1 MKIKNDDLIT
11 LDSFIEESL
20 YNEKFGYYIKKD
32 PFGAKGDFIT
42 APNISVLFSEMIAI
56 WVISFWEKLNCPE
69 KFNLIEL
76 GAGNGEMMKI
86 LVASFSKFPKFQDAC
101 NINILEKSKL
111 LRKTQKATINS
122 KKITWLNNLNEL
134 NDSPCIFLANE
145 FFDAL
150 PIKQFIKTGKKWYE
164 RHVKFKSKA
173 NREYFDIPFN
183 MEKFEKK
190 IKFKI
195 SHKQKFIE
203 YSPQA
208 AEYLK
213 NITNKIKNDN
223 GGILI
228 IDYAYTDKEMKNT
241 LQAVSKHKY
250 CNVLESFGNSDI
262 TYNLSFDLIGK
273 MIKKFGTFASLITT
287 QKNFLTKLGIMERAE
302 IVSKNMQFSEK
313 ADIYYRIK
321 RLIDEKQMGHL
332 FKVMFITNHKNKFK
346 LGFNDD

>member
-1 MKIKNDDLIT
+1 MKIKNDDLIS
-11 LDSFIEESL
+11 LDNFIEESL

-42 APNISVLFSEMIAI
+42 ASNISVLFSEMIAI

-150 PIKQFIKTGKKWYE
+150 PIKQFMKTGKKWHE

-173 NREYFDIPFN
+173 NSEYFDIPFN
-183 MEKFEKK
+183 MEKFEKE

-250 CNVLESFGNSDI
+250 SNVLESFGNSDV
-262 TYNLSFDLIGK
+262 TYNLSFDLIDK
-273 MIKKFGTFASLITT
+273 IIKKFGTFASLITT

-313 ADIYYRIK
+313 ADIYFRIK